1 MVESDDPKPRP
12 NHRLHLEA
20 LRRMTP
26 EQRLRKA
33 FELSDLTRRLFM
45 HGLRERFPE
54 ASEAELKR
62 IYTQRLRE
70 CSNNN
75 Y

>member
-1 MVESDDPKPRP
+1 VEPKPRP
-12 NHRLHLEA
+12 NHAIYLQS

-33 FELSDLTRRLFM
+33 LELSELTRRLFSD
-45 HGLRERFPE
+45 GLRRANPDLT
-54 ASEAELKR
+54 EAEFRELLLKR
-62 IYTQRLRE
+62 LDRCHNR
-70 CSNNN
+70 N

>member
-1 MVESDDPKPRP
+1 MAEPRDAKPRP
-12 NHRLHLEA
+12 NHRLYIEA

-26 EQRLRKA
+26 AQRLKRA

-45 HGLRERFPE
+45 HGLRKRFPE
-54 ASEAELKR
+54 ASEAELKQ
-62 IYTQRLRE
+62 IYTQRLRG